1 MVFMIQL
8 SRRGSAPVA
17 TFSRQDIL
25 AAELSGSRGGRST
38 EPLGRVE
45 PGLVQPGLVQP
56 GLVQPGLVQPGRAR
70 GIAVLLAAGLMVG
83 GLAGCGQHH
92 PPKPTNLTCSANYS
106 VQWSGKHDR
115 WECLPNKSSSNSG
128 SSSSNSSRRG
138 NRRH

>member
-1 MVFMIQL
+1 MFMIQS
-8 SRRGSAPVA
+8 SRRGPAPVA

-38 EPLGRVE
+38 VP
-45 PGLVQPGLVQP
+45 PGLVQPGLVQS
-56 GLVQPGLVQPGRAR
+56 GLAQPGRAR
-70 GIAVLLAAGLMVG
+70 GIAVLLAAGLVVG

-92 PPKPTNLTCSANYS
+92 PPKPTNLTCAANYS

-128 SSSSNSSRRG
+128 NSSSNSSRRG

>member
-45 PGLVQPGLVQP
+45 P